1 MFNDKMFNLGVI
13 WFKGYIYI
21 YIVLTSH
28 SCSGLEIR
36 LATPLNEWHFLP
48 FGPCDPGLGSW

>member
-1 MFNDKMFNLGVI
+1 MFKLGVI

-36 LATPLNEWHFLP
+36 LATPLNEWHVSP
-48 FGPCDPGLGSW
+48 FGPCDPGLGCW